1 MLVLIGTLSGIRN
14 GHIVPLS
21 LRPHYDLSNVFPP
34 EISTVSAGLI
44 DSSKV
49 REAGRDVLSL
59 ALMDA
64 RNHTL
69 HLFTQFQ
76 SALEAS
82 DFAVPLLPTLNPPLW
97 ELGHVGWFQEY
108 WIGRNLQRS
117 QGARCDPVG
126 PRLPSIEAGA
136 DRWWD
141 SSHVPHDARWA
152 LDLPDVNACRAYLL
166 NTLESTL
173 ELLERADAT
182 DDALYFY
189 RLCLFHEDMHAE
201 AMAMT
206 AQTLGLTLDRPLL
219 QAFAPKPMT
228 QREPLLIPACHWTLG
243 SPAEGA
249 GFVFDNEVGPHE
261 VRVPEFEIDAQP
273 VSWAQFVEFVAD
285 GGYDRQELW
294 REEGWRWLQAISLSE
309 GRRGPRYVDQIGVA
323 SGAVM
328 QNRFGQPLRMLGH
341 QPAMHMT
348 WWEADA
354 WCRWAGRRLPFEV
367 EWEIAAQTAARRGF
381 QWGDVWE
388 WTGSTFKPYPGF
400 VPGPYADY
408 SQPWFGSHKVLR
420 GGSFATRARMKSPT
434 YRNFYEPERDDVF
447 CGFRSCSL

>member
-1 MLVLIGTLSGIRN
+1 MASDSN
-14 GHIVPLS
+14 ASPVPAS
-21 LRPHYDLSNVFPP
+21 RHDSP
-34 EISTVSAGLI
+34 GLI
-44 DSSKV
+44 DSPLI
-49 REAGRDVLSL
+49 RRAGQGVLSL

-97 ELGHVGWFQEY
+97 ELGHVGWFQER

-126 PRLPSIEAGA
+126 PRLPSIESRA

-141 SSHVPHDARWA
+141 SSQVPHDTRWP
-152 LDLPDVNACRAYLL
+152 LDLPGVNACRAYLL

-189 RLCLFHEDMHAE
+189 RLCLLHEDMHAE
-201 AMAMT
+201 AMVMT

-219 QAFAPKPMT
+219 QAFSSKPMT
-228 QREPLLIPACHWTLG
+228 LGEPLLVPACHWPLG
-243 SPAEGA
+243 SPADGA
-249 GFVFDNEVGPHE
+249 GFVFDNEVGVHE
-261 VRVPEFEIDAQP
+261 VRVPDFEIDAQP
-273 VSWAQFVEFVAD
+273 VSSAQFVEFVGD

-294 REEGWRWLQAISLSE
+294 SEAGWRWLQAISQSE
-309 GRRGPRYVDQIGVA
+309 GRRGPRYVEQIGVA

-328 QNRFGQPLRMLGH
+328 QNRFGQPLRMLGQ
-341 QPAMHMT
+341 QPAMHMS

-367 EWEIAAQTAARRGF
+367 EWEIAAPTAGRRGCH
-381 QWGDVWE
+381 WGDVWD

-408 SQPWFGSHKVLR
+408 SQPWFGSHKVVR
-420 GGSFATRARMKSPT
+420 GGSFATRARMKSPK

>member
-1 MLVLIGTLSGIRN
+1 MASDFNATP
-14 GHIVPLS
+14 VP
-21 LRPHYDLSNVFPP
+21 PIPAKPP
-34 EISTVSAGLI
+34 GDSPGLI
-44 DSSKV
+44 DSPLI
-49 REAGRDVLSL
+49 RRAGSGVLSL
-59 ALMDA
+59 ALIDA

-69 HLFTQFQ
+69 HLFAQFQ
-76 SALEAS
+76 AAMDSLELV
-82 DFAVPLLPTLNPPLW
+82 VPLLPTLNPPRW
-97 ELGHVGWFQEY
+97 ELGHVGWFQER

-117 QGARCDPVG
+117 QGARCDPTG
-126 PRLPSIEAGA
+126 PRLPSIETAA
-136 DRWWD
+136 DDWWD
-141 SSHVPHDARWA
+141 SSQVPHDARWLLA
-152 LDLPDVNACRAYLL
+152 MPDVDACRAYLL

-173 ELLERADAT
+173 ELLERTDES

-189 RLCLFHEDMHAE
+189 RLCLLHEDMHAE
-201 AMAMT
+201 AMVMT

-228 QREPLLIPACHWTLG
+228 LREALRVPACAWQLG

-249 GFVFDNEVGPHE
+249 GFVFDNEAGVHE

-273 VSWAQFVEFVAD
+273 VSWAQFVEFVGD

-294 REEGWRWLQAISLSE
+294 SDDGWRWLQSVSQRE
-309 GRRGPRYVDQIGVA
+309 GRRGPRYVEQIGVA
-323 SGAVM
+323 SGAVI
-328 QNRFGQPLRMLGH
+328 QNRFGQPSRMLGH
-341 QPAMHMT
+341 QPAMHLT

-367 EWEIAAQTAARRGF
+367 EWDIAAHTAGRRGF

-388 WTGSTFKPYPGF
+388 WTGSAFKPYPGF

-408 SQPWFGSHKVLR
+408 SQPWFGTHKVLR
-420 GGSFATRARMKSPT
+420 GGSFATRARIKSPKF
-434 YRNFYEPERDDVF
+434 RNFYEPERDDVF

>member
-1 MLVLIGTLSGIRN
+1 LL
-14 GHIVPLS
+14 
-21 LRPHYDLSNVFPP
+21 
-34 EISTVSAGLI
+34 
-44 DSSKV
+44 DSFKI

-69 HLFTQFQ
+69 HVFTQFQ
-76 SALEAS
+76 SALEAA
-82 DFAVPLLPTLNPPLW
+82 DFVVPLLPTLNPPLW
-97 ELGHVGWFQEY
+97 ELGHVAWFQEH

-117 QGARCDPVG
+117 QGARGYSAG
-126 PRLPSIEAGA
+126 PRLPSMEAGA

-141 SSHVPHDARWA
+141 SSRVPHDERWF

-173 ELLERADAT
+173 ELLERADET

-201 AMAMT
+201 AMVMT
-206 AQTLGLTLDRPLL
+206 AQTLGMKLDPPLL
-219 QAFAPKPMT
+219 HAFAPKPMT
-228 QREPLLIPACHWTLG
+228 LRDPLLIPASNWLPG
-243 SPAEGA
+243 IPADTA
-249 GFVFDNEVGPHE
+249 GFVFDNEAGAIE
-261 VRVPEFEIDAQP
+261 VNVPEFEIDAQP
-273 VSWAQFVEFVAD
+273 VSWAQFVEFVSD

-294 REEGWRWLQAISLSE
+294 SDAGWRWLQTISLNE

-328 QNRFGQPLRMLGH
+328 QNRFGQPLRMLGN
-341 QPAMHMT
+341 QPAMHMS

-367 EWEIAAQTAARRGF
+367 EWEIAAHTAARRGF
-381 QWGDVWE
+381 QWGEVWE
-388 WTGSTFKPYPGF
+388 WTGNTFKPYPGF

-420 GGSFATRARMKSPT
+420 GGSSATRARMKSSK
-434 YRNFYEPERDDVF
+434 YRNFYLPERDDVF
-447 CGFRSCSL
+447 CGFRSCAL

>member
-1 MLVLIGTLSGIRN
+1 MPFLRLAG
-14 GHIVPLS
+14 S
-21 LRPHYDLSNVFPP
+21 LRTFVLASDFNARPVPP
-34 EISTVSAGLI
+34 VPASVSDSPRLI
-44 DSSKV
+44 DSPLI
-49 REAGRDVLSL
+49 RRAGRDVLSL

-76 SALEAS
+76 RELEAA
-82 DFAVPLLPTLNPPLW
+82 DFVVPKLPTLNPPLW
-97 ELGHVGWFQEY
+97 ELGHVGWFQER

-117 QGARCDPVG
+117 RGAGCDPTG
-126 PRLPSIEAGA
+126 LRLPSIEAGA

-141 SSHVPHDARWA
+141 SSEVPHDTRWS
-152 LDLPDVNACRAYLL
+152 LDLPDMNACRAYLL

-201 AMAMT
+201 AMVMT

-219 QAFAPKPMT
+219 QVFSPKPIAP
-228 QREPLLIPACHWTLG
+228 REALLIPACNWALG
-243 SPAEGA
+243 SPAQGA
-249 GFVFDNEVGPHE
+249 GFVFDNEVGVHE

-273 VSWAQFVEFVAD
+273 VSWAQFVEFVGD

-294 REEGWRWLQAISLSE
+294 SEAGWRWLQASSLSE
-309 GRRGPRYVDQIGVA
+309 GRRGPRYVDQISVA

-328 QNRFGQPLRMLGH
+328 QTRFGQPLRMLGH

-354 WCRWAGRRLPFEV
+354 WCRWASRRLPFEV
-367 EWEIAAQTAARRGF
+367 EWDIAAHKAGHRGF

-408 SQPWFGSHKVLR
+408 SQPWFGTHKVLR
-420 GGSFATRARMKSPT
+420 GGSFATRGRMKSPK
-434 YRNFYEPERDDVF
+434 YRNFYGPERDDVF